1 MLFFHLCNSFVI
13 YPNIARAIKR
23 YLLIKSETLSLKTIR
38 EYLGFL
44 RKTNVLQWNAWKK
57 IAFLLV
63 ANKLIEK
70 IPDPCNAN
78 EQYQSI
84 NHS

>member
-1 MLFFHLCNSFVI
+1 MFFN
-13 YPNIARAIKR
+13 
-23 YLLIKSETLSLKTIR
+23 ETL
-38 EYLGFL
+38 E
-44 RKTNVLQWNAWKK
+44 KK